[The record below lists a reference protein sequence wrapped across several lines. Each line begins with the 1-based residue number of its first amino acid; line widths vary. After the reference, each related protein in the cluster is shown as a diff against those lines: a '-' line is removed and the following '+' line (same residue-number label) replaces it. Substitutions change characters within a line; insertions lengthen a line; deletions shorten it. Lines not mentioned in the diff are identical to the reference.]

1 MLLKLGLYRQS
12 KEECLKPCLLETEGD
27 GGDDSDAA
35 GGGGDGDDVNV
46 AHWFNL
52 RERKWQ

>member
-27 GGDDSDAA
+27 GGDDSDAG